1 MKHFTII
8 FTIFIYAMAS
18 VHPTPNIDT
27 SLSDN
32 VNLTH
37 DKAFVTPWLT
47 FRNRLV
53 QNAYE
58 KYRERDVSP
67 VTSSI
72 YIAIY
77 TLAYIYGGFVVLRYF
92 TEHPTFYFPMFF
104 VGVRIIL
111 LIPAWMMFLSL
122 PFFSTLQRYSMFRN
136 ATVWGNIF
144 IIANS
149 VLGAVFMYI

>member
-1 MKHFTII
+1 MT
-8 FTIFIYAMAS
+8 S
-18 VHPTPNIDT
+18 VHPASNIDT
-27 SLSDN
+27 SLSEVGGLAHN
-32 VNLTH
+32 
-37 DKAFVTPWLT
+37 KASVSPWLT
-47 FRNRLV
+47 FRNPLV
-53 QNAYE
+53 QSAYE
-58 KYRERDVSP
+58 KYRERDVSL

-122 PFFSTLQRYSMFRN
+122 PFFSTLQSYSVFRH
-136 ATVWGNIF
+136 ATIWGNIF

-149 VLGAVFMYI
+149 ILGAL